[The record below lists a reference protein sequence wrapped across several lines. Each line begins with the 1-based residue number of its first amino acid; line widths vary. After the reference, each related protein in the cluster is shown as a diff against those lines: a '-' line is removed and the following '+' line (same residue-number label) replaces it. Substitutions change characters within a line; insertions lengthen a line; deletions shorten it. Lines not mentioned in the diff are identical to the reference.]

1 MAFVNTFKPTD
12 FTIVID
18 NKPVTSFGSNIMNL
32 PEPKPEVPQRK
43 YSLNTD
49 YKVAGRSFAEYV
61 TRRML
66 KDGIGFCPI
75 ADYRESAT
83 NLYGYIQAPVPKTD
97 GDFLAYCHELGHCK
111 SRQFANSSSYFNAT
125 WSGRWSKERL
135 ISEVNAWKWGIRYF
149 KRLGFKMTDELV
161 KIVQWSLD
169 GYFKNSEDPVVAH
182 NLSRDF
188 EAYSG
193 IKTETK
199 HIPVDFTG
207 CISYTS
213 PIKVDKPKVKPKGHK
228 PWHDL
233 KDQQMKKAWRNQR

>member
-1 MAFVNTFKPTD
+1 MDKLLELVNRF
-12 FTIVID
+12 
-18 NKPVTSFGSNIMNL
+18 
-32 PEPKPEVPQRK
+32 Q
-43 YSLNTD
+43 
-49 YKVAGRSFAEYV
+49 A
-61 TRRML
+61 L
-66 KDGIGFCPI
+66 KDVTG
-75 ADYRESAT
+75 T
-83 NLYGYIQAPVPKTD
+83 NKSSSYSVQFHFDPWSDRVQIEFGGYNV
-97 GDFLAYCHELGHCK
+97 GHCK

-125 WSGRWSKERL
+125 WSGKWSKERL

-213 PIKVDKPKVKPKGHK
+213 PIKVDKPKVAPKGHK

-233 KDQQMKKAWRNQR
+233 KAQQMKKAWRNQR